1 MKSPTKDAIARP
13 IGRPAPLPSPIPIP
27 GPVGQPGGIKPAATD
42 PPSVTGT
49 MPAHEPAGMPL
60 EIDGTNFENVQH
72 VFIGGIDV
80 QNFNVAS
87 STKITTTVP
96 SQLSPGTAIIQVQTK
111 LDSGNIATSPG
122 FAGFTVDPPA
132 FTFTGFSPNS
142 GRAGDTVSLFGTGF
156 SRLKSVTFNQAKPIS
171 VPPVIVMSDTLATVV
186 VPADAQTGIVT
197 ISDGPD
203 NRQVQMGNQI
213 FTVLPQPYVFDE
225 PDEFDPKQGIVG
237 TQVTIHGKHLASV
250 DTVIFHQTVVPKD
263 QRTVGASQKITAD
276 VPMGAT
282 TGPITLKGPNGS
294 VTSQKDFVVIL
305 QPALNSTQPTSGRVG
320 DKIVLNGR
328 HLGEVT
334 SINFGGVMLQPPAFK
349 DKSEKKIA
357 LKVPANVPTG
367 QVTITVT
374 NDAGSASIGFTVT
387 S

>member
-13 IGRPAPLPSPIPIP
+13 IGRPAPLPTPIPIP
-27 GPVGQPGGIKPAATD
+27 GPIGQPGGIQPAATD

-49 MPAHEPAGMPL
+49 KPSHQQAGMPL
-60 EIDGTNFENVQH
+60 EIDGMNFENVQH

-87 STKITTTVP
+87 STMITTTVP

-111 LDSGNIATSPG
+111 LDSGSIATSPG
-122 FAGFTVDPPA
+122 FAGFTVDPPT
-132 FTFTGFSPNS
+132 FCFTGFTPNQ
-142 GRAGDTVSLFGTGF
+142 GRPGDTITLFGCAF
-156 SRLKSVTFNQAKPIS
+156 SRLQSVTFNRAQPIPRS
-171 VPPVIVMSDTLATVV
+171 AVTVQSETVATVK
-186 VPADAQTGIVT
+186 VPQDAQSGPITL
-197 ISDGPD
+197 SDGPD
-203 NRQVQMGNQI
+203 NPQQQGFI
-213 FTVLPQPYVFDE
+213 LLPQPYVFDE
-225 PDEFDPKQGIVG
+225 PDEFDPTQGVIG
-237 TQVTIHGKHLASV
+237 TLVTIHGKHLASV

-263 QRTVGASQKITAD
+263 QRQVGASQKITAN

-294 VTSQKDFVVIL
+294 VTSMKDFTVIL
-305 QPALNSTQPTSGRVG
+305 TPVLESVKPASGRVG
-320 DKIVLNGR
+320 DKVVLNGR

-334 SINFGGVMLQPPAFK
+334 SINFGGVILSMPAFK
-349 DKSEKKIA
+349 DKSEKKIT

-367 QVTITVT
+367 PVTITVT
-374 NDAGSASIGFTVT
+374 NDAGTASIGFTVT